1 MKVYETYKGDEITM
15 DMLEFFAEEYK
26 EEEWNK
32 YSDCFDELNMHIEGV
47 PQDIVDAV
55 LTILGSDVGYNWLY
69 TPLHNFDGKS
79 ALDLLK
85 TPKGERALKAFI
97 MRLPN

>member
-1 MKVYETYKGDEITM
+1 M
-15 DMLEFFAEEYK
+15 DMLEFFAGEYK

-32 YSDCFDELNMHIEGV
+32 YANCFDELNIHIEGV
-47 PQDIVDAV
+47 PQDIVDVV

-69 TPLHNFDGKS
+69 TPLHKFDGKS

-97 MRLPN
+97 MRIPN

>member
-1 MKVYETYKGDEITM
+1 M
-15 DMLEFFAEEYK
+15 DMLEFFAGEYK

-32 YSDCFDELNMHIEGV
+32 YAKCFDKLNIYIEGI
-47 PQDIVDAV
+47 PQDIVDVV

-69 TPLHNFDGKS
+69 APLHKFDGKN

-85 TPKGERALKAFI
+85 TPKGERALKAYI